1 MSFLGFERSLFF
13 SAHIFEAHFS
23 TSSVF
28 GVDGLFCLS
37 PVLLFFETIPVYL
50 HGGLFYGFSWLWR
63 SFLTR
68 DMHQSCSRR
77 RRLSC
82 WKLLSSVC
90 FCFGFRSR
98 LEHEGG
104 LLYLIVCLR
113 GDKIAAHNGWKSF
126 NMLIGCL
133 VCVVL
138 FYSLPHQFG
147 FWNGTTTL
155 LGPPLRK

>member
-1 MSFLGFERSLFF
+1 MSFLGFERSLLFLPT
-13 SAHIFEAHFS
+13 SLRRIFLRRVFLGLMAF
-23 TSSVF
+23 SVF
-28 GVDGLFCLS
+28 HQFSCFSRRFLF
-37 PVLLFFETIPVYL
+37 IYMG
-50 HGGLFYGFSWLWR
+50 GGLFYGFSWLWR

-77 RRLSC
+77 RLSC

-90 FCFGFRSR
+90 FCFCFWSR

-104 LLYLIVCLR
+104 SLYLIVCLR